1 MSDKIS
7 GAQAKVEWA
16 DKHIEDFKEEL
27 VRFQNTYPYK
37 FTAERNP
44 QTREPI
50 YYMTEVA
57 DVPRD
62 AVLLASDVLQYLR
75 TALDY
80 LVCAHSEKTTS
91 LTAFPI
97 FNPAKIGKT
106 YLTGKIGSMPPA
118 AQQIVTDLKPYKGG
132 NETLWKLH
140 ELNRIDKH
148 RLLVAASASLRGF
161 NVNQHRAYV
170 RHGSSALLQRNGQTF
185 VLKIAEDVYVPPRF
199 KVFPLKA
206 GDVLLVD
213 SPDAKINENIDFRFD
228 VAFNEPGICEGD
240 PILETLKQSLGLVR
254 EIVALF
260 AKLP

>member
-7 GAQAKVEWA
+7 GANAKVEWA
-16 DKHIEDFKEEL
+16 DKHIDDFKEEL
-27 VRFQNTYPYK
+27 VRFQNAYPYK
-37 FTAERNP
+37 FTAERDP
-44 QTREPI
+44 ETRQPV

-62 AVLLASDVLQYLR
+62 AVLIASDVLQCLR

-80 LVCAHSEKTTS
+80 LICAHSKKTTP

-97 FNPAKIGKT
+97 FDPQKIGKT
-106 YLTGKIGSMPPA
+106 YLAGKIGEMPPS
-118 AQQIVTDLKPYKGG
+118 AQKIVTDLKPYKGG

-148 RLLVAASASLRGF
+148 RLLVAASTSLRAF

-185 VLKIAEDVYVPPRF
+185 VLKIANDVYVPPRF

-228 VAFNEPGICEGD
+228 VAFNELGICEGN
-240 PILETLKQSLGLVR
+240 PILETLKDCFSLVR
-254 EIVALF
+254 EIVAAF
-260 AKLP
+260 ARLP